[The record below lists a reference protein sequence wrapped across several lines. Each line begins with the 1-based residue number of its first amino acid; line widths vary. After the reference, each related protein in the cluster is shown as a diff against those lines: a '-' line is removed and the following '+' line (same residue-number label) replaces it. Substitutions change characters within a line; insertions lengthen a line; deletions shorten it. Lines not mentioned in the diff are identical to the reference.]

1 MAIVD
6 KKLDLSEIQRRL
18 VHRLVN
24 ENAEISEVVD
34 VVIEQ
39 GTVSIPN
46 RAPSIT
52 IFVDL
57 GDPIDVAIS
66 LASRVKVLFTDCDIS
81 INIESTPG

>member
-1 MAIVD
+1 MTTTD

-39 GTVSIPN
+39 GTRHKASDIHFE
-46 RAPSIT
+46 A
-52 IFVDL
+52 FK
-57 GDPIDVAIS
+57 DV
-66 LASRVKVLFTDCDIS
+66 
-81 INIESTPG
+81 